1 MLLNLT
7 RYLPSKRSLYSDSIL
22 KKTHTTAVTSSGVN
36 EHNWT
41 IWIFIHRRLLRL
53 WYSQFSRLSQA
64 INSKK
69 QTYITQLTRC
79 INTWP
84 ESTVRISG
92 QHQKQS
98 PEVFYKQRFLKNFT
112 IFTGKHLFQSL
123 FLIELQATACNVI
136 KETLA
141 QMLPCEFCKSFKHT
155 FFTEH
160 LWTIA
165 YTALPWI
172 LSNLVSS
179 HIYCRTDYIRKV
191 GILK

>member
-1 MLLNLT
+1 MLRWATIQLRTHVKKIGINSNSLLLPELLLPSEKYFGHFSKKGLGSPVDQYRFKISKNDNKAISGGVILVSMLLNLT

-98 PEVFYKQRFLKNFT
+98 PEVFYKQRF
-112 IFTGKHLFQSL
+112 S
-123 FLIELQATACNVI
+123 
-136 KETLA
+136 
-141 QMLPCEFCKSFKHT
+141 
-155 FFTEH
+155 
-160 LWTIA
+160 
-165 YTALPWI
+165 
-172 LSNLVSS
+172 
-179 HIYCRTDYIRKV
+179 
-191 GILK
+191 